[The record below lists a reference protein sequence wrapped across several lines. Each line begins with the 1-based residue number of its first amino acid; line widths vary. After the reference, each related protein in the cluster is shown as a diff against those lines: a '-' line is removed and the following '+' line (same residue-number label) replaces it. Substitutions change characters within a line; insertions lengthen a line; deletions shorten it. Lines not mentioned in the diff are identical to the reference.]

1 MNVFPSTFLW
11 GGATSSAQFEGGYN
25 LHGRGLSHLDFID
38 FVPKDERPDGRM
50 TMEITQERLENARKD
65 DGAMNF
71 PYRRGSEFVS
81 HYKEDIALL
90 AEMGFKTFRMSISWT
105 RLFPTGKEER
115 PNPEGI
121 QFYHDV
127 FAECHKYGIEP
138 LVTMIHYEVP
148 IALTDEYNGWESPEL
163 IDLFVKF
170 SRTLIDEY
178 KDEVTY
184 WITFNEINMALCSP
198 YVGGGSLVYRSK
210 KDRLSLAHQIMH
222 HQFLA
227 SAKTIAYAHDVA
239 PQCKIGCMIARL
251 ECYPYTCKPTDVAA
265 TLLEDQLNLNP
276 YDVMARGAYSKR
288 VLRYFNE
295 AGIDIDFVDGYE
307 DILRSSTVDFLAFSY
322 YMTYVVSGDE
332 DKRENP
338 GDLIKN
344 LRNPHI
350 KTNDWGW
357 GIDPEGLRITL
368 NRIYDRYQMPIFI
381 VENGLGAAD
390 TLESDGTVHDA
401 YRIDYLRE
409 HIRAMREAVADGVD
423 LMGYTTWGCID
434 LPSASLAE
442 MVKRYGFVYVDAD
455 DYGNGTYDRYRKD
468 SFYWYK
474 KVIASNGEDLD

>member
-1 MNVFPSTFLW
+1 
-11 GGATSSAQFEGGYN
+11 
-25 LHGRGLSHLDFID
+25 
-38 FVPKDERPDGRM
+38 
-50 TMEITQERLENARKD
+50 
-65 DGAMNF
+65 MNF

-198 YVGGGSLVYRSK
+198 YVGGGSLAYRAK

-227 SAKTIAYAHDVA
+227 SAKTVAYAHKVA

-307 DILRSSTVDFLAFSY
+307 DILRASTVDFLAFSY

-357 GIDPEGLRITL
+357 GIDSEGLRITL
-368 NRIYDRYQMPIFI
+368 NRIFDRYQMPIFI

-390 TLESDGTVHDA
+390 TLEPDGTVHDA
-401 YRIDYLRE
+401 YRINYLRE

-442 MVKRYGFVYVDAD
+442 MTKRYGFVYVDAD

-468 SFYWYK
+468 SFHWYK